1 MIFMICA
8 VLFLAGCELGT
19 FLYCQNRLKAM
30 QKQIDELDPQAG
42 IDAAA
47 LEKAFNEGVQHIMD
61 YSLHRA
67 MGGNLNG

>member
-1 MIFMICA
+1 
-8 VLFLAGCELGT
+8 
-19 FLYCQNRLKAM
+19 M